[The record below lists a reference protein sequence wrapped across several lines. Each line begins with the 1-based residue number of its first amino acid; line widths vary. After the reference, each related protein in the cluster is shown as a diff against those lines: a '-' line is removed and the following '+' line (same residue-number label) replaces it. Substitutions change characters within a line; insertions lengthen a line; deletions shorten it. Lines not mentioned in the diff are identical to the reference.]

1 MARKPAPKAA
11 AKPAARPRRA
21 AGKPPPPPGGR
32 AGRLARRVAYWSG
45 VGTAEKR
52 HKAREAALLDD
63 LDDAIHVLTDMAV
76 NNHPAGRH
84 LRLLTPEGA

>member
-1 MARKPAPKAA
+1 MDPVLTTSLIALITAA
-11 AKPAARPRRA
+11 VAAFI
-21 AGKPPPPPGGR
+21 
-32 AGRLARRVAYWSG
+32 AYWAG

-76 NNHPAGRH
+76 RNHPAGRH
-84 LRLLTPEGA
+84 LRLVSPEGA

>member
-1 MARKPAPKAA
+1 MDPVLTTSLI
-11 AKPAARPRRA
+11 A
-21 AGKPPPPPGGR
+21 AGT
-32 AGRLARRVAYWSG
+32 AAISAFVAYWAG

-76 NNHPAGRH
+76 NRHPSTRH
-84 LRLLTPEGA
+84 LRLITPEGA

>member
-1 MARKPAPKAA
+1 MDPVLTTSLIALGT
-11 AKPAARPRRA
+11 A
-21 AGKPPPPPGGR
+21 AG
-32 AGRLARRVAYWSG
+32 AAFVAYWAG

-76 NNHPAGRH
+76 RNHPAGRH
-84 LRLLTPEGA
+84 LRLVSPEGA

>member
-1 MARKPAPKAA
+1 MDPVLTTSLIALGTAA
-11 AKPAARPRRA
+11 VTAF
-21 AGKPPPPPGGR
+21 
-32 AGRLARRVAYWSG
+32 VAYWAG
-45 VGTAEKR
+45 VGVAEKR

-84 LRLLTPEGA
+84 LRLVSPEGA

>member
-1 MARKPAPKAA
+1 MDPALTTALIAIAA
-11 AKPAARPRRA
+11 AALTAF
-21 AGKPPPPPGGR
+21 
-32 AGRLARRVAYWSG
+32 VAYWAG

-52 HKAREAALLDD
+52 HKAREAALLND

-84 LRLLTPEGA
+84 LRLVNNEGA